1 MDRVM
6 SESMARPVWETLPA
20 ERQRSIALLV
30 GQMAMRHVRRAL
42 AGRER
47 AAEENADDRRESRAA
62 ARRGPAREGLSG
74 AP

>member
-6 SESMARPVWETLPA
+6 SESMPRPVWETLPA

-30 GQMAMRHVRRAL
+30 GQMAMRHVRSAL
-42 AGRER
+42 AARER
-47 AAEENADDRRESRAA
+47 VGEEKADDRREPHAA